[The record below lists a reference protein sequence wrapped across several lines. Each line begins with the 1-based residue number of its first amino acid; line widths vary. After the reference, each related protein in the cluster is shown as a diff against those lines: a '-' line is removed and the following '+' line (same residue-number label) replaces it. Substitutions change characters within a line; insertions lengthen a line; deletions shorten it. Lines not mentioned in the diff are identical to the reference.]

1 MAEEI
6 KRELDFRIKMRKDNA
21 EMRKQRKHEL
31 QGGKTKKKKGQK
43 KEVYSEFKEFYIR
56 ISYWNYLREAI
67 QFVNFQCDR
76 LVVEINKL
84 KEKNIKEEADLMKM
98 KGESKT
104 IYQVIKD
111 MEKPME
117 DNLKN
122 ISTLRRQIK
131 KLRKQ
136 YTELSNAKSPPLTN
150 EKRHS
155 DDDARERNCEKSE
168 ETPITA

>member
-1 MAEEI
+1 M
-6 KRELDFRIKMRKDNA
+6 
-21 EMRKQRKHEL
+21 
-31 QGGKTKKKKGQK
+31 
-43 KEVYSEFKEFYIR
+43 
-56 ISYWNYLREAI
+56 REAI

-84 KEKNIKEEADLMKM
+84 KEKNIKEEADLQKM

-104 IYQVIKD
+104 VYQVIKD

-131 KLRKQ
+131 KLRK
-136 YTELSNAKSPPLTN
+136 
-150 EKRHS
+150 
-155 DDDARERNCEKSE
+155 
-168 ETPITA
+168 